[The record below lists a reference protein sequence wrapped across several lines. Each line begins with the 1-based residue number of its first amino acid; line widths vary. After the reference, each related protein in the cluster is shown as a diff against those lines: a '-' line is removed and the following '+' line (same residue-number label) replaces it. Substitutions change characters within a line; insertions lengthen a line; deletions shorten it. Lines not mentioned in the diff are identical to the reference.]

1 MFEMDWYVWPICTLL
16 GVTLIGMGTKKALT
30 PEKEAHF
37 RYRWVTTV
45 PVSYIRTI
53 GWFELGTAILY
64 LTPAIVSRNEIS
76 FIALVGT
83 IPALILAILNFR
95 LCMTNRRF
103 PHVFLPTVV
112 AMASITLAIMLIL

>member
-1 MFEMDWYVWPICTLL
+1 MFEMDWYAWPICALL

-37 RYRWVTTV
+37 RYRWVSTV
-45 PVSYIRTI
+45 SLPYIRMI
-53 GWFELGTAILY
+53 GWFELGTAVLY

-83 IPALILAILNFR
+83 VPTLILAMLNFR
-95 LCMTNRRF
+95 LCITNKRF
-103 PHVFLPTVV
+103 SHVFLPTVIT
-112 AMASITLAIMLIL
+112 MASITLAIMLII